1 VAKSAARSGAR
12 SKAVSSKKTSA
23 AKALVK
29 PKKAKPVRK
38 LAARSKVAAR
48 KVTPVR
54 KPPVALK
61 KAKKPVKPVLVKS
74 KAKVPHKPVKSVPLK
89 KITRVKHKVVARAK
103 AVAKPAVKPKIKP
116 AAVKTVA
123 KKPGKSAAAKPVI
136 VQQKP
141 DVHKGPNGV
150 NGGLN
155 GILNGKPKKNPAGL
169 SAKELAQYA
178 AILLQKRREIVGDM
192 RSMEIEALGGA
203 GSGGLSSLPVHM
215 ADMGTDNYE
224 QEFTLGLVE
233 KDRVLLRE
241 INHALAK
248 IQAGT
253 YGICEGTGVAIG
265 RARLEFQ
272 PWAKYSIEFARQREK
287 TGMGVR
293 PF

>member
-1 VAKSAARSGAR
+1 M
-12 SKAVSSKKTSA
+12 SSKKTSP
-23 AKALVK
+23 AKAGKAPVK
-29 PKKAKPVRK
+29 AKKAKQVPK
-38 LAARSKVAAR
+38 PAARSRVAAR

-54 KPPVALK
+54 KPPIASK
-61 KAKKPVKPVLVKS
+61 NAKKPVKPVPFKS
-74 KAKVPHKPVKSVPLK
+74 KAKVQAKPVKTAPAK
-89 KITRVKHKVVARAK
+89 KIAKTRPGVAARAK
-103 AVAKPAVKPKIKP
+103 TAAKATSKAPAFTP
-116 AAVKTVA
+116 VA
-123 KKPGKSAAAKPVI
+123 KKPGKPVVAKPVTI
-136 VQQKP
+136 QQKP
-141 DVHKGPNGV
+141 EEHNGAGRGAGRGAGGGI
-150 NGGLN
+150 NGGMN